1 MINEQRIGVVIPVY
15 NVERYV
21 GEMMQ
26 SLTAQSYKNWVA
38 CIVDDGSSDK
48 TLEVVQRHAQAD
60 SRFIVLSQSNRGVSS
75 ARNCA
80 LEHLL
85 TQCEVDFI
93 AFLDGDDYFSP
104 DIFQKSMDAQAEDH
118 ADSVTFGYLRFGKDG
133 EHQPA
138 WWQTERLTLK
148 DQAIYQF
155 YWAFNERSGKF
166 VEFSQNHSHFLC
178 NRLFKAN
185 LFDNI
190 RFRPDFSLGEDQDV
204 LLRLLLRVKTQVV
217 IPDVGLYY
225 RQRKSSACYASRN
238 QRYLPEL
245 YWVLKSVYT
254 DCEKDGV
261 FSDCLVSKMLSFLKH
276 GYMACASECH
286 GNDEAMKTIHKEIEF
301 FTQSPIKENLS
312 KNHKKYLRFFY
323 FPLFL
328 VRLYARYRQARK
340 EKREQKSLSYAHLFE

>member
-1 MINEQRIGVVIPVY
+1 MTNAKRIGVVIPVY

-21 GEMMQ
+21 DEMMQ

-38 CIVDDGSSDK
+38 CIVDDGSTDK
-48 TLEVVQRHAQAD
+48 TLELVRRYAQAD
-60 SRFIVLSQSNRGVSS
+60 SRFVVFSQPNRGVSS
-75 ARNCA
+75 ARNRA

-104 DIFQKSMDAQAEDH
+104 EIFQKSVDAQTKDN
-118 ADSVTFGYLRFGKDG
+118 ADCVTFGYLKFGKDG

-148 DQAIYQF
+148 DRAIYQF

-166 VEFSQNHSHFLC
+166 VDFSQNHSHFLC

-190 RFRPDFSLGEDQDV
+190 RFSSEFSLGEDQDV
-204 LLRLLLRVKTQVV
+204 LLRLLLRVKIMVV

-225 RQRKSSACYASRN
+225 RQRKSSACHASRN
-238 QRYLPEL
+238 REHLPEL
-245 YWVLKSVYT
+245 YWVFKSVYM
-254 DCEKDGV
+254 DFEEV
-261 FSDCLVSKMLSFLKH
+261 AFFSERLLSNMLSMLKH
-276 GYMACASECH
+276 SYFACILESDSNVE
-286 GNDEAMKTIHKEIEF
+286 ELKLIRKEVDCF
-301 FTQSPIKENLS
+301 SKGTIKERLS
-312 KNHKKYLRFFY
+312 KRDKRHLRY
-323 FPLFL
+323 FCYPKLLLRPYVSF
-328 VRLYARYRQARK
+328 RKIRK
-340 EKREQKSLSYAHLFE
+340 EKKEKSQQNNGKLFD